1 MSVGGAYSAEFAE
14 FERHKKNLL
23 DYLRGAYELGPK
35 SKTFD
40 DDYWWH
46 RLRGAAVWAFR
57 RPKIKQRTVLP
68 ARRKER
74 LRDLAKAVRRA
85 RGIAEK
91 AMQDDVGWDLFSGW
105 CAEANITPA
114 SADDGR
120 LRIFDEIKKAVAG
133 LATLEAAAN
142 RAARDLHTKAGSPS
156 GTGIL
161 PMDDLNALMAVYR
174 TSTGLEPNMSARPF
188 AELVEN
194 FLTAVGRAED
204 STKQDYVVEALKYA
218 KKRARKEAQR
228 SATSRPSMNS
238 RPRE

>member
-1 MSVGGAYSAEFAE
+1 MSVEGTYSAELTE
-14 FERHKKNLL
+14 FDRHKKILL
-23 DYLRGAYELGPK
+23 GHLRSAYELGPK
-35 SKTFD
+35 SKIFD
-40 DDYWWH
+40 EDYWWR
-46 RLRGAAVWAFR
+46 RLRGAAGWAFR

-91 AMQDDVGWDLFSGW
+91 AMQDDVGGDLFLGW

-114 SADDGR
+114 LHGR
-120 LRIFDEIKKAVAG
+120 RIVVEIKKVVAS
-133 LATLEAAAN
+133 LATLEAAAS
-142 RAARDLHTKAGSPS
+142 RAARDLPTKAGPPS

-161 PMDDLNALMAVYR
+161 PMSDVSALMAVYR
-174 TSTGLEPNMSARPF
+174 TSTGLEPNMGAGPF
-188 AELVEN
+188 AEFADK
-194 FLTAVGRAED
+194 FLTAVGKTED
-204 STKQDYVVEALKYA
+204 DTKQDYVVEALKYA

-228 SATSRPSMNS
+228 SAASRPLMNS